1 MSLPDATI
9 ELRLPEG
16 HSDNLTEGESVML
29 NVNAFRA
36 LEDIH
41 IRMGTAKVDTLP
53 PVRSNTTHSMQFVV
67 PDYIGTNTISL
78 HNKSG
83 SPISNKLEVVIAPSM
98 MDYDNFK
105 QLRDDHIPD
114 LVKNSG
120 ADEPPE
126 GMYPGGT
133 SSIEEEKILLNIE
146 KLLEF
151 SSKLLKVTND
161 IKKGAYT
168 YKVEVQRKTM
178 KSQIRGAVRW
188 QKTALA
194 RAQKGTEYATA
205 HVTDIRKRKW
215 STPTNIL
222 LVKFHM
228 EVFIEA
234 IFFRDEMDRR
244 EREKKAWATIYGK
257 EYQPLD
263 DSTKEQLDKLD
274 LACKFHKGVLGD
286 GKLAELIPKAKDTR
300 KEERLINREAIIEA
314 KTWSR
319 NRAYRELPELWREF
333 LDEYQSYYE
342 ETVLVETQKMTDIY
356 ALWILCEMASGLK
369 LSAHAKSL
377 REFRS
382 KNKDIVIK
390 YDAPEQVRQ
399 GWSNSIMGS
408 LFGDS
413 DTKSNPIQGSGQPE
427 IFMNYRGVN
436 FYFEAKYNLRET
448 PREEDVYKVLAYMNN
463 YDVSCGGIIYPGP
476 QLKITVDKKN
486 KQVMAWIPFTWTE
499 KAFEVA
505 PNYFA
510 FVSDRMATIHSK
522 IDEDEEELSNFV
534 SEVERTAFDFYEAIA
549 TPGAVAPEMPEFL
562 YNEEVELDLDEL
574 IETEEDTVEEETE
587 LTTEEVLEALG
598 EEGSSEKREKLI
610 SEIEDGEVPAG
621 QGGEGDYAISKPVSS
636 DEDSPVDSS
645 PVDVVED
652 VSSAGDV
659 DEFTPVV
666 EDVEEFSSDV
676 EKVEEF
682 SQPTDSIPDKKISV
696 SIEQLRKKMS
706 DDKDS

>member
-9 ELRLPEG
+9 DLRLPEG
-16 HSDNLTEGESVML
+16 HSENLTEGESVML
-29 NVNAFRA
+29 NVNAFKA
-36 LEDIH
+36 LEDVH
-41 IRMGTAKVDTLP
+41 IRVGSAKVDSLP
-53 PVRSNTTHSMQFVV
+53 PIRSNTTHSLQFVV

-78 HNKSG
+78 HSKDG
-83 SPISNKLEVVIAPSM
+83 SSISNKLEVVIAPKM
-98 MDYDNFK
+98 LDYESFK
-105 QLRDDHIPD
+105 ELRDVHIPD

-120 ADEPPE
+120 ADDPPE
-126 GMYPGGT
+126 DMYPGGT

-146 KLLEF
+146 QLLEF
-151 SSKLLKVTND
+151 SGKLLKVTND
-161 IKKGAYT
+161 IRKGAYT
-168 YKVEVQRKTM
+168 YKVEVERKTM

-244 EREKKAWATIYGK
+244 EREKKAWSAIYGK
-257 EYQPLD
+257 EYKPPD
-263 DSTKEQLDKLD
+263 DSVKEQLDKLD
-274 LACKFHKGVLGD
+274 MACKFHKQVLGD
-286 GKLAELIPKAKDTR
+286 GKLAELIPTAKATR
-300 KEERLINREAIIEA
+300 KEQRLINREALIEA

-319 NRAYRELPELWREF
+319 NRSYRDLPPLWREF

-342 ETVLVETQKMTDIY
+342 ETVLVQTQKMTDIY

-382 KNKDIVIK
+382 KNKDVVLK
-390 YDAPEQVRQ
+390 YDAPEQVRH
-399 GWSNSIMGS
+399 GWSDSIMGS
-408 LFGDS
+408 LFGES
-413 DTKSNPIQGSGQPE
+413 DTKTNPVQGSGRPE
-427 IFMNYRGVN
+427 IFMNYKKIN
-436 FYFEAKYNLRET
+436 FYFEAKYNLTET
-448 PREEDVYKVLAYMNN
+448 PKQEDVYKVLAYMNN

-476 QLKITVDKKN
+476 QLKITVDPKN

-510 FVSDRMATIHSK
+510 FIADRMATIYSR
-522 IDEDEEELSNFV
+522 IGDEELEDFV
-534 SEVERTAFDFYEAIA
+534 SEVERTAFEFYEAIA

-574 IETEEDTVEEETE
+574 IETEDEEFSESEEE
-587 LTTEEVLEALG
+587 LSPEEVLEELA
-598 EEGSSEKREKLI
+598 EDASSEKRSKLA
-610 SEIEDGEVPAG
+610 EDIESGNVPVG
-621 QGGEGDYAISKPVSS
+621 QGGDGDYAISKNVAE
-636 DEDSPVDSS
+636 EDI
-645 PVDVVED
+645 ED
-652 VSSAGDV
+652 VSS
-659 DEFTPVV
+659 
-666 EDVEEFSSDV
+666 DVEELEDFSSEV
-676 EKVEEF
+676 EVVDEISSEVEEVEEF
-682 SQPTDSIPDKKISV
+682 TQATDSIPEKKVSV

-706 DDKDS
+706 DEKDN

>member
-9 ELRLPEG
+9 ELKLPEG
-16 HSDNLTEGESVML
+16 HSENLTEGETVML
-29 NVNAFRA
+29 NVNAFKA
-36 LEDIH
+36 LDGVH
-41 IRMGTAKVDTLP
+41 IRMGTAKVDSLP
-53 PVRSNTTHSMQFVV
+53 SVRSNTTHSMQFVV

-78 HNKSG
+78 HGKDGNS
-83 SPISNKLEVVIAPSM
+83 ISNKLEVVIAPKM
-98 MDYDNFK
+98 LDYESFK
-105 QLRDDHIPD
+105 ELRDEHIPD

-120 ADEPPE
+120 ADDPPE
-126 GMYPGGT
+126 GMYPGAT

-146 KLLEF
+146 QLLEF
-151 SSKLLKVTND
+151 SEKLLKVTND
-161 IKKGAYT
+161 IRKGAYT

-215 STPTNIL
+215 STPTNVL

-244 EREKKAWATIYGK
+244 EREKKAWSAIYGK
-257 EYQPLD
+257 EYKALD
-263 DSTKEQLDKLD
+263 ESAKKQLDKLD
-274 LACKFHKGVLGD
+274 LACRFHKQILGD
-286 GKLAELIPKAKDTR
+286 GKLAELIPTAKNTR
-300 KEERLINREAIIEA
+300 KEERFINREAIIEA
-314 KTWSR
+314 KTWNR
-319 NRAYRELPELWREF
+319 NRAYRELPPLWKAF
-333 LDEYQSYYE
+333 LDDYQSYYE
-342 ETVLVETQKMTDIY
+342 ETVLVQTQKMTDIY
-356 ALWILCEMASGLK
+356 ALWILCEMASGLN

-382 KNKDIVIK
+382 KNKDIVLR

-399 GWSNSIMGS
+399 GWSDSIMGS

-413 DTKSNPIQGSGQPE
+413 EASTNPVQGSGKPE

-436 FYFEAKYNLRET
+436 FYFEAKYNLT
-448 PREEDVYKVLAYMNN
+448 KPPRQEDVYKVLAYMNN

-476 QLKITVDKKN
+476 QLKITVDPRN

-510 FVSDRMATIHSK
+510 FIADRMASTFSRIG
-522 IDEDEEELSNFV
+522 EENLEEFV
-534 SEVERTAFDFYEAIA
+534 SEVERTAFEFYEAIA

-562 YNEEVELDLDEL
+562 YNEEIELDLDEL
-574 IETEEDTVEEETE
+574 IDTEEDEFPESDEDVSPEEILEDIA
-587 LTTEEVLEALG
+587 EEA
-598 EEGSSEKREKLI
+598 SSEKRAQLAAD
-610 SEIEDGEVPAG
+610 IEGGGVPEG
-621 QGGEGDYAISKPVSS
+621 QGGEGDYAISKNISEEGEESDMSEVEVSDLPS
-636 DEDSPVDSS
+636 DIEVVDDFSS
-645 PVDVVED
+645 EI
-652 VSSAGDV
+652 
-659 DEFTPVV
+659 E
-666 EDVEEFSSDV
+666 EVEEFG
-676 EKVEEF
+676 K
-682 SQPTDSIPDKKISV
+682 PTDSIPEKKISV

-706 DDKDS
+706 DESEN

>member
-510 FVSDRMATIHSK
+510 FVSDRMAAIHSK

-574 IETEEDTVEEETE
+574 IETEEDIVDEETE
-587 LTTEEVLEALG
+587 LSTEEVLDALG
-598 EEGSSEKREKLI
+598 EEGSSEKREQLI

-636 DEDSPVDSS
+636 DEDSTVDSDL
-645 PVDVVED
+645 VDVVED
-652 VSSAGDV
+652 VSSTRDV
-659 DEFTPVV
+659 EELSPVV

-676 EKVEEF
+676 EEVEEF

-696 SIEQLRKKMS
+696 SIEKLRKKMS

>member
-9 ELRLPEG
+9 ELKLPEG
-16 HSDNLTEGESVML
+16 HSVNLTEGESVML
-29 NVNAFRA
+29 NINAFRA

-41 IRMGTAKVDTLP
+41 IRMGTAKVDSLP

-83 SPISNKLEVVIAPSM
+83 SSISNKLEVVIAPRM
-98 MDYDNFK
+98 LDYEKFK
-105 QLRDDHIPD
+105 QLRDEHIPD

-120 ADEPPE
+120 ADDPPE

-151 SSKLLKVTND
+151 SSNLLKVTND

-178 KSQIRGAVRW
+178 KAQIRGAVRW

-263 DSTKEQLDKLD
+263 DSTKEQLDRLD

-319 NRAYRELPELWREF
+319 NRAYRELPILWKEF

-342 ETVLVETQKMTDIY
+342 ETVLVQTQKMTDIY

-382 KNKDIVIK
+382 KNKDIVLK

-399 GWSNSIMGS
+399 GWSDSIMGS

-413 DTKSNPIQGSGQPE
+413 EVKSNPIQGSGQPE

-436 FYFEAKYNLRET
+436 FYFEAKYNLREV
-448 PREEDVYKVLAYMNN
+448 PRQEDVYKVLAYMNN
-463 YDVSCGGIIYPGP
+463 YDVSCGGIVYPGP
-476 QLKITVDKKN
+476 QLKITVDRKN

-510 FVSDRMATIHSK
+510 FVSDRMAAIYSK
-522 IDEDEEELSNFV
+522 IDGDEEELSNFV
-534 SEVERTAFDFYEAIA
+534 GEVERTAFDFYEAIA

-562 YNEEVELDLDEL
+562 YNEEIELDLDEL
-574 IETEEDTVEEETE
+574 IETEEDIVEDDSEMS
-587 LTTEEVLEALG
+587 TEEVLEAIG
-598 EEGSSEKREKLI
+598 EEGSSDKREQLI
-610 SEIEDGEVPAG
+610 SDIEEGGVPSG
-621 QGGEGDYAISKPVSS
+621 QGGDGDFTISKPVS
-636 DEDSPVDSS
+636 ENEEPSS
-645 PVDVVED
+645 ITDVED
-652 VSSAGDV
+652 
-659 DEFTPVV
+659 FTPAV
-666 EDVEEFSSDV
+666 EDIEDISSDV
-676 EKVEEF
+676 DKVEEF
-682 SQPTDSIPDKKISV
+682 SQPTDSIPDKKVSV
-696 SIEQLRKKMS
+696 SIEQLRKKMN
-706 DDKDS
+706 DDKDN

>member
-9 ELRLPEG
+9 ELKLPEG
-16 HSDNLTEGESVML
+16 HSENLTEGESVML
-29 NVNAFRA
+29 NVNAFKA
-36 LEDIH
+36 LDGVH
-41 IRMGTAKVDTLP
+41 IRMGTAKVDSLP
-53 PVRSNTTHSMQFVV
+53 SVRSNTTHSMQFEV

-78 HNKSG
+78 HSKDGNS
-83 SPISNKLEVVIAPSM
+83 ISNKLEVVIAPKM
-98 MDYDNFK
+98 LDYESFK
-105 QLRDDHIPD
+105 ELRDEHIPD

-120 ADEPPE
+120 ADDPPE
-126 GMYPGGT
+126 DMYPGAT

-146 KLLEF
+146 QLLEF
-151 SSKLLKVTND
+151 SGKLLKVTND
-161 IKKGAYT
+161 IRKGAYT

-215 STPTNIL
+215 STPTNVL

-244 EREKKAWATIYGK
+244 EREKKAWSAIYGK
-257 EYQPLD
+257 EYKALD
-263 DSTKEQLDKLD
+263 ESAKEQLDKLD
-274 LACKFHKGVLGD
+274 LACRFHKQVLGD
-286 GKLAELIPKAKDTR
+286 GKLAELIPTAKNTR
-300 KEERLINREAIIEA
+300 KEERFINREAIIEA
-314 KTWSR
+314 KTWNR
-319 NRAYRELPELWREF
+319 NRAYRELPPLWKAF
-333 LDEYQSYYE
+333 LDDYQSYYE
-342 ETVLVETQKMTDIY
+342 ETVLVQTQKMTDIY
-356 ALWILCEMASGLK
+356 ALWILCEMASGLN

-382 KNKDIVIK
+382 KNKDIVLR
-390 YDAPEQVRQ
+390 YDSPEQVRQ
-399 GWSNSIMGS
+399 GWSDSIMGS

-413 DTKSNPIQGSGQPE
+413 EASTNPVQGSGKPE

-436 FYFEAKYNLRET
+436 FYFEAKYNLT
-448 PREEDVYKVLAYMNN
+448 KPPRQEDVYKVLAYMNN

-476 QLKITVDKKN
+476 QLKITVDPRN

-510 FVSDRMATIHSK
+510 FIADRMASTFSRIG
-522 IDEDEEELSNFV
+522 EENLEEFV
-534 SEVERTAFDFYEAIA
+534 SEVERTAFEFYEAIA

-562 YNEEVELDLDEL
+562 YNEEIELDLDEL
-574 IETEEDTVEEETE
+574 IDTEEDEFPESDEDVSPEEILEDIA
-587 LTTEEVLEALG
+587 EEA
-598 EEGSSEKREKLI
+598 SSEKRAQLAAD
-610 SEIEDGEVPAG
+610 IEGGGVPEG
-621 QGGEGDYAISKPVSS
+621 QGGEGDYAISKNISEEGEESDMSEVEVSDLPS
-636 DEDSPVDSS
+636 DIEVIDDFSS
-645 PVDVVED
+645 EIEE
-652 VSSAGDV
+652 V
-659 DEFTPVV
+659 DEFG
-666 EDVEEFSSDV
+666 
-676 EKVEEF
+676 K
-682 SQPTDSIPDKKISV
+682 PTDSIPEKKISV

-706 DDKDS
+706 DESEN

>member
-9 ELRLPEG
+9 ELKLPEG
-16 HSDNLTEGESVML
+16 HSENLTEGESVML
-29 NVNAFRA
+29 NVNAFKA
-36 LEDIH
+36 LDGVH
-41 IRMGTAKVDTLP
+41 IRMGTAKVDSLP
-53 PVRSNTTHSMQFVV
+53 SVRSNTTHSMQFVV

-78 HNKSG
+78 HGKDGNS
-83 SPISNKLEVVIAPSM
+83 ISNKLEVVIAPKM
-98 MDYDNFK
+98 LDYESFK
-105 QLRDDHIPD
+105 ELRDEHIPD

-120 ADEPPE
+120 ADDPPE
-126 GMYPGGT
+126 GMYPGAT

-146 KLLEF
+146 QLLEF
-151 SSKLLKVTND
+151 SGKLLKVTND
-161 IKKGAYT
+161 IRKGAYT

-215 STPTNIL
+215 STPTNVL

-244 EREKKAWATIYGK
+244 EREKKAWSAIYGK
-257 EYQPLD
+257 EYKALD
-263 DSTKEQLDKLD
+263 ESAKEQLDKLD
-274 LACKFHKGVLGD
+274 LACRFHKQVLGD
-286 GKLAELIPKAKDTR
+286 GKLAELIPTAKNTR
-300 KEERLINREAIIEA
+300 KEERFINREAIIEA
-314 KTWSR
+314 KTWNR
-319 NRAYRELPELWREF
+319 NRAYRELPPLWKSF
-333 LDEYQSYYE
+333 LEDYQSYYE
-342 ETVLVETQKMTDIY
+342 ETVLVQTQKMTDIY
-356 ALWILCEMASGLK
+356 ALWILCEMASGLN

-382 KNKDIVIK
+382 KNKDIVLR
-390 YDAPEQVRQ
+390 YDSPEQVRQ
-399 GWSNSIMGS
+399 GWSDSIMGS

-413 DTKSNPIQGSGQPE
+413 EASTNPVQGSGKPE

-436 FYFEAKYNLRET
+436 FYFEAKYNLT
-448 PREEDVYKVLAYMNN
+448 KPPRQEDVYKVLAYMNN

-476 QLKITVDKKN
+476 QLKITVDPRN

-510 FVSDRMATIHSK
+510 FIADRMASTFSRIG
-522 IDEDEEELSNFV
+522 EENLEEFV
-534 SEVERTAFDFYEAIA
+534 SEVERTAFEFYEAIA

-562 YNEEVELDLDEL
+562 YNEEIELDLDEL
-574 IETEEDTVEEETE
+574 IDTEEEEFPESDE
-587 LTTEEVLEALG
+587 VVSPEEILEDIA
-598 EEGSSEKREKLI
+598 EEASSEKRAQLAAD
-610 SEIEDGEVPAG
+610 IEGGGVPEG
-621 QGGEGDYAISKPVSS
+621 QGGEGNYAISKNISEEGEESDMSEVEVSDLPS
-636 DEDSPVDSS
+636 DIEVVDDFSS
-645 PVDVVED
+645 EI
-652 VSSAGDV
+652 
-659 DEFTPVV
+659 E
-666 EDVEEFSSDV
+666 EVEEFG
-676 EKVEEF
+676 K
-682 SQPTDSIPDKKISV
+682 PTDSIPEKKISV

-706 DDKDS
+706 DESEN

>member
-1 MSLPDATI
+1 MIAPKMLDYENFK
-9 ELRLPEG
+9 ELR
-16 HSDNLTEGESVML
+16 DV
-29 NVNAFRA
+29 
-36 LEDIH
+36 
-41 IRMGTAKVDTLP
+41 
-53 PVRSNTTHSMQFVV
+53 
-67 PDYIGTNTISL
+67 
-78 HNKSG
+78 
-83 SPISNKLEVVIAPSM
+83 
-98 MDYDNFK
+98 
-105 QLRDDHIPD
+105 HIPD

-120 ADEPPE
+120 ADDPPE
-126 GMYPGGT
+126 DMYPGGT

-146 KLLEF
+146 QLLEF
-151 SSKLLKVTND
+151 SGKLLKVTND
-161 IKKGAYT
+161 IRKGAYT
-168 YKVEVQRKTM
+168 YKVEVERKTM

-244 EREKKAWATIYGK
+244 EREKKAWSAIYGR
-257 EYQPLD
+257 EYKPPD
-263 DSTKEQLDKLD
+263 ESVKEQLDKLD
-274 LACKFHKGVLGD
+274 MACKFHKQVLGD
-286 GKLAELIPKAKDTR
+286 GKLAELIPIAKSTR
-300 KEERLINREAIIEA
+300 KEERLINREALVEA

-319 NRAYRELPELWREF
+319 NRSYRELPPLWREF

-342 ETVLVETQKMTDIY
+342 ETILVQTQKMTDIY

-382 KNKDIVIK
+382 KNKDVVLK

-399 GWSNSIMGS
+399 GWSDSIMGS
-408 LFGDS
+408 LFGES
-413 DTKSNPIQGSGQPE
+413 DAKTNPVQGSGRPE
-427 IFMNYRGVN
+427 IFMNFKKVN
-436 FYFEAKYNLRET
+436 FYFEAKYNLTET
-448 PREEDVYKVLAYMNN
+448 PKQEDVYKVLAYMNN

-476 QLKITVDKKN
+476 QLKITVDPKN

-510 FVSDRMATIHSK
+510 FIADRMATIYSR
-522 IDEDEEELSNFV
+522 IGEEELEDFV
-534 SEVERTAFDFYEAIA
+534 AEVERTAFEFYDAIA

-574 IETEEDTVEEETE
+574 IETEDEEFAESEEDLSSEE
-587 LTTEEVLEALG
+587 LLEEIADDA
-598 EEGSSEKREKLI
+598 SSEKRMQLAED
-610 SEIEDGEVPAG
+610 IESGNVAVG
-621 QGGEGDYAISKPVSS
+621 QGGDGDYAISKNIAEEEVGDDDSEVEVFEDNSS
-636 DEDSPVDSS
+636 DIEVVD
-645 PVDVVED
+645 DFEEEVE
-652 VSSAGDV
+652 
-659 DEFTPVV
+659 E
-666 EDVEEFSSDV
+666 VEEFT
-676 EKVEEF
+676 
-682 SQPTDSIPDKKISV
+682 QATDSIPEKKVSV

-706 DDKDS
+706 DDKEN

>member
-9 ELRLPEG
+9 ELKLPEG
-16 HSDNLTEGESVML
+16 HSENLTEGETVML
-29 NVNAFRA
+29 NVNAFKA
-36 LEDIH
+36 LDGVH
-41 IRMGTAKVDTLP
+41 IRMGTAKVDSLP
-53 PVRSNTTHSMQFVV
+53 SVRSNTTHSMQFVV

-78 HNKSG
+78 HGKDGNS
-83 SPISNKLEVVIAPSM
+83 ISNKLEVVIAPKM
-98 MDYDNFK
+98 LDYESFK
-105 QLRDDHIPD
+105 ELRDEHIPD

-120 ADEPPE
+120 ADDPPE
-126 GMYPGGT
+126 GMYPGAT

-146 KLLEF
+146 QLLEF
-151 SSKLLKVTND
+151 SEKLLKVTND
-161 IKKGAYT
+161 IRKGAYT

-215 STPTNIL
+215 STPTNVL

-244 EREKKAWATIYGK
+244 EREKKAWSAIYGK
-257 EYQPLD
+257 EYKALD
-263 DSTKEQLDKLD
+263 ESAKKQLDKLD
-274 LACKFHKGVLGD
+274 LACRFHKQILGD
-286 GKLAELIPKAKDTR
+286 GKLAELIPTAKNTR
-300 KEERLINREAIIEA
+300 KEERFINREAIIEA
-314 KTWSR
+314 KTWNR
-319 NRAYRELPELWREF
+319 NRAYRELPPLWKAF
-333 LDEYQSYYE
+333 LDDYQSYYE
-342 ETVLVETQKMTDIY
+342 ETVLVQTQKMTDIY
-356 ALWILCEMASGLK
+356 ALWILCEMASGLN

-382 KNKDIVIK
+382 KNKDIVLR
-390 YDAPEQVRQ
+390 YDSPEQVRQ
-399 GWSNSIMGS
+399 GWSDSIMGS

-413 DTKSNPIQGSGQPE
+413 EASTNPVQGSGKPE

-436 FYFEAKYNLRET
+436 FYFEAKYNLT
-448 PREEDVYKVLAYMNN
+448 KPPRQEDVYKVLAYMNN

-476 QLKITVDKKN
+476 QLKITVDPRN

-510 FVSDRMATIHSK
+510 FIADRMASTFSRIG
-522 IDEDEEELSNFV
+522 EENLEEFV
-534 SEVERTAFDFYEAIA
+534 SEVERTAFEFYEAIA

-562 YNEEVELDLDEL
+562 YNEEIELDLDEL
-574 IETEEDTVEEETE
+574 IDTEEDEFPESDEDVSPEEILEDIA
-587 LTTEEVLEALG
+587 EEA
-598 EEGSSEKREKLI
+598 SSEKRAQLAAD
-610 SEIEDGEVPAG
+610 IEGGGVPEG
-621 QGGEGDYAISKPVSS
+621 QGGEGDYAISKNISEEGEESDMSEVEVSDLPS
-636 DEDSPVDSS
+636 DIEVVDDFSS
-645 PVDVVED
+645 EI
-652 VSSAGDV
+652 
-659 DEFTPVV
+659 E
-666 EDVEEFSSDV
+666 EVEEFG
-676 EKVEEF
+676 K
-682 SQPTDSIPDKKISV
+682 PTDSIPEKKISV

-706 DDKDS
+706 DESEN

>member
-1 MSLPDATI
+1 
-9 ELRLPEG
+9 
-16 HSDNLTEGESVML
+16 
-29 NVNAFRA
+29 
-36 LEDIH
+36 
-41 IRMGTAKVDTLP
+41 
-53 PVRSNTTHSMQFVV
+53 
-67 PDYIGTNTISL
+67 
-78 HNKSG
+78 
-83 SPISNKLEVVIAPSM
+83 
-98 MDYDNFK
+98 
-105 QLRDDHIPD
+105 
-114 LVKNSG
+114 
-120 ADEPPE
+120 
-126 GMYPGGT
+126 
-133 SSIEEEKILLNIE
+133 
-146 KLLEF
+146 
-151 SSKLLKVTND
+151 
-161 IKKGAYT
+161 
-168 YKVEVQRKTM
+168 
-178 KSQIRGAVRW
+178 
-188 QKTALA
+188 
-194 RAQKGTEYATA
+194 
-205 HVTDIRKRKW
+205 
-215 STPTNIL
+215 
-222 LVKFHM
+222 
-228 EVFIEA
+228 
-234 IFFRDEMDRR
+234 
-244 EREKKAWATIYGK
+244 
-257 EYQPLD
+257 
-263 DSTKEQLDKLD
+263 
-274 LACKFHKGVLGD
+274 
-286 GKLAELIPKAKDTR
+286 
-300 KEERLINREAIIEA
+300 
-314 KTWSR
+314 
-319 NRAYRELPELWREF
+319 
-333 LDEYQSYYE
+333 
-342 ETVLVETQKMTDIY
+342 
-356 ALWILCEMASGLK
+356 
-369 LSAHAKSL
+369 
-377 REFRS
+377 
-382 KNKDIVIK
+382 
-390 YDAPEQVRQ
+390 
-399 GWSNSIMGS
+399 
-408 LFGDS
+408 
-413 DTKSNPIQGSGQPE
+413 
-427 IFMNYRGVN
+427 MNYRGVN

-510 FVSDRMATIHSK
+510 FVSDRMAAIHSK

>member
-9 ELRLPEG
+9 DLRLPEG
-16 HSDNLTEGESVML
+16 HSENLTEGESVML
-29 NVNAFRA
+29 NVNAFKA
-36 LEDIH
+36 LDEVH
-41 IRMGTAKVDTLP
+41 IRVGSAKVDSLP
-53 PVRSNTTHSMQFVV
+53 PVRSNTTHSLQFVV

-78 HNKSG
+78 HSKDG
-83 SPISNKLEVVIAPSM
+83 SSISNKLEVVIAPKM
-98 MDYDNFK
+98 LDYESFK
-105 QLRDDHIPD
+105 ELRDVHIPD

-120 ADEPPE
+120 ADDPPE
-126 GMYPGGT
+126 DMYPGGT

-146 KLLEF
+146 QLLEF
-151 SSKLLKVTND
+151 SGKLLNVTND
-161 IKKGAYT
+161 IRKGAYT

-244 EREKKAWATIYGK
+244 EREKKAWSAIYGK
-257 EYQPLD
+257 EYKPPN
-263 DSTKEQLDKLD
+263 DSVKEQLDKLD
-274 LACKFHKGVLGD
+274 MACKFHKQVLGD
-286 GKLAELIPKAKDTR
+286 GKLAELIPTAKATR
-300 KEERLINREAIIEA
+300 KEQRLINREALIEA

-319 NRAYRELPELWREF
+319 NRSYRELPPLWKEF

-342 ETVLVETQKMTDIY
+342 ETILVQTQKMTDIY

-382 KNKDIVIK
+382 KNKDVVLK

-399 GWSNSIMGS
+399 GWSDSIMGS
-408 LFGDS
+408 LFGES
-413 DTKSNPIQGSGQPE
+413 DAKTNPVQGSGRPE
-427 IFMNYRGVN
+427 IFMNYKKIN
-436 FYFEAKYNLRET
+436 FYFEAKYNLTQT
-448 PREEDVYKVLAYMNN
+448 PRQEDVYKVLAYMNN

-476 QLKITVDKKN
+476 QLKITVDPKN

-510 FVSDRMATIHSK
+510 FIADRMATIYSR
-522 IDEDEEELSNFV
+522 IGDEDLEDFV
-534 SEVERTAFDFYEAIA
+534 SEVERTAFEFYEAIA

-574 IETEEDTVEEETE
+574 IETEDEEFSESDEE
-587 LTTEEVLEALG
+587 LSPEEVLEELA
-598 EEGSSEKREKLI
+598 EDASSEKRSKLA
-610 SEIEDGEVPAG
+610 EDIESGNVPVG
-621 QGGEGDYAISKPVSS
+621 QGGDGDYAISKNVAE
-636 DEDSPVDSS
+636 EDI
-645 PVDVVED
+645 ED
-652 VSSAGDV
+652 VSPNVEELEDFSSEVEVV
-659 DEFTPVV
+659 DEISSEV
-666 EDVEEFSSDV
+666 EEVEEFT
-676 EKVEEF
+676 
-682 SQPTDSIPDKKISV
+682 QATDSIPEKKVSV

-706 DDKDS
+706 DDKEN

>member
-9 ELRLPEG
+9 DLRLPEG
-16 HSDNLTEGESVML
+16 HSENLTEGESVML
-29 NVNAFRA
+29 NVNAFKA
-36 LEDIH
+36 LEDVH
-41 IRMGTAKVDTLP
+41 IRVGSAKVDSLP
-53 PVRSNTTHSMQFVV
+53 PVRSNTTHSLQFVV

-78 HNKSG
+78 HSKDG
-83 SPISNKLEVVIAPSM
+83 SSISNKLEVVIAPKM
-98 MDYDNFK
+98 LDYESFK
-105 QLRDDHIPD
+105 ELRDVHIPD

-120 ADEPPE
+120 ADDPPE
-126 GMYPGGT
+126 DMYPGGT

-146 KLLEF
+146 QLLEF
-151 SSKLLKVTND
+151 SGKLLKVTND
-161 IKKGAYT
+161 IRKGAYT
-168 YKVEVQRKTM
+168 YKVEVERKTM

-244 EREKKAWATIYGK
+244 EREKKAWSAIYGR
-257 EYQPLD
+257 EYKPPD
-263 DSTKEQLDKLD
+263 ESVKEQLDKLD
-274 LACKFHKGVLGD
+274 MACKFHKQVLGD
-286 GKLAELIPKAKDTR
+286 GKLAELIPIAKSTR
-300 KEERLINREAIIEA
+300 KEERLINREALVEA

-319 NRAYRELPELWREF
+319 NRSYRELPPLWREF

-342 ETVLVETQKMTDIY
+342 ETVLVQTQKMTDIY

-382 KNKDIVIK
+382 KNKDVVLK

-399 GWSNSIMGS
+399 GWSDSIMGS
-408 LFGDS
+408 LFGES
-413 DTKSNPIQGSGQPE
+413 DTKTNPVQGSGRPE
-427 IFMNYRGVN
+427 IFMNYKKVN
-436 FYFEAKYNLRET
+436 FYFEAKYNLTET
-448 PREEDVYKVLAYMNN
+448 PKQEDVYKVLAYMNN

-476 QLKITVDKKN
+476 QLKITVDPKN

-510 FVSDRMATIHSK
+510 FIADRMATIYSR
-522 IDEDEEELSNFV
+522 IGEEELEDFV
-534 SEVERTAFDFYEAIA
+534 AEVERTAFEFYDAIA

-574 IETEEDTVEEETE
+574 IETEEEEFAEADEEPSPEE
-587 LTTEEVLEALG
+587 LLEEIADDA
-598 EEGSSEKREKLI
+598 SSEKRAQLAED
-610 SEIEDGEVPAG
+610 IESGNVAVG
-621 QGGEGDYAISKPVSS
+621 QGGEGDYAISKNLGE
-636 DEDSPVDSS
+636 DETDEIEQDSEVIES
-645 PVDVVED
+645 D
-652 VSSAGDV
+652 VSEVEVV
-659 DEFTPVV
+659 DDFS
-666 EDVEEFSSDV
+666 EDVEEI
-676 EKVEEF
+676 EEF
-682 SQPTDSIPDKKISV
+682 KQATDSIPEKKISV
-696 SIEQLRKKMS
+696 SIEQLRKKMG
-706 DDKDS
+706 DDKEN

>member
-9 ELRLPEG
+9 DLRLPEG
-16 HSDNLTEGESVML
+16 HPENLTEGESVML
-29 NVNAFRA
+29 NVNAFKA
-36 LEDIH
+36 LEDVH
-41 IRMGTAKVDTLP
+41 IRVGSAKVDSLP
-53 PVRSNTTHSMQFVV
+53 PVRSNTTHSLQFVV

-78 HNKSG
+78 HSKDG
-83 SPISNKLEVVIAPSM
+83 SSISNKLEVVIAPKM
-98 MDYDNFK
+98 LDYESFK
-105 QLRDDHIPD
+105 DLRDVHIPD

-120 ADEPPE
+120 ADDPPE
-126 GMYPGGT
+126 DMYPGGT

-146 KLLEF
+146 QLLEF
-151 SSKLLKVTND
+151 SGKLLTVTND
-161 IKKGAYT
+161 IRKGAYT
-168 YKVEVQRKTM
+168 YKVEVERKTM

-244 EREKKAWATIYGK
+244 EREKKAWSAIYGK
-257 EYQPLD
+257 EYKPPN
-263 DSTKEQLDKLD
+263 DSVKEQLDKLD
-274 LACKFHKGVLGD
+274 MACKFHKQVLGD
-286 GKLAELIPKAKDTR
+286 GKLAELIPTAKATR
-300 KEERLINREAIIEA
+300 KEQRLINREALIEA

-319 NRAYRELPELWREF
+319 NRAYRELPPLWREF
-333 LDEYQSYYE
+333 LDDYQSYYE
-342 ETVLVETQKMTDIY
+342 ETVLVQTQKMTDIY
-356 ALWILCEMASGLK
+356 ALWILCEMAAGLK

-382 KNKDIVIK
+382 KNKDVVLK

-399 GWSNSIMGS
+399 GWSDSIMGS

-413 DTKSNPIQGSGQPE
+413 DTKANPVQGSGRPE
-427 IFMNYRGVN
+427 IFMNYKKIN
-436 FYFEAKYNLRET
+436 FYFEAKYNLTQT
-448 PREEDVYKVLAYMNN
+448 PKHDDVYKVLAYMNN
-463 YDVSCGGIIYPGP
+463 YDVSCGGIVYPGP
-476 QLKITVDKKN
+476 QLKITVDPKN

-510 FVSDRMATIHSK
+510 FIADRMATIYSR
-522 IDEDEEELSNFV
+522 IGDEDLEDFV
-534 SEVERTAFDFYEAIA
+534 SEVERTAFEFYEAIA

-574 IETEEDTVEEETE
+574 IETEDEEFIESDDE
-587 LTTEEVLEALG
+587 LSPEEVLDELADEA
-598 EEGSSEKREKLI
+598 SSEKRLKLA
-610 SEIEDGEVPAG
+610 EDIDSGNVPVG
-621 QGGEGDYAISKPVSS
+621 QGGDGDYAISKNIGEENIEEVSS
-636 DEDSPVDSS
+636 N
-645 PVDVVED
+645 
-652 VSSAGDV
+652 
-659 DEFTPVV
+659 
-666 EDVEEFSSDV
+666 VEELDDFSSDV
-676 EKVEEF
+676 EVVDEISSEVEEVEEF
-682 SQPTDSIPDKKISV
+682 TQATDSIPEKKVSV
-696 SIEQLRKKMS
+696 SIEQLRKKIS
-706 DDKDS
+706 DDNEN

>member
-9 ELRLPEG
+9 DLRLPEG
-16 HSDNLTEGESVML
+16 HSENLTEGESVML
-29 NVNAFRA
+29 NVNAFKA
-36 LEDIH
+36 LEDVH
-41 IRMGTAKVDTLP
+41 IRVGSAKVDSLP
-53 PVRSNTTHSMQFVV
+53 PVRSNTTHSLQFVV

-78 HNKSG
+78 HSKDG
-83 SPISNKLEVVIAPSM
+83 SSISNKLEVVIAPKM
-98 MDYDNFK
+98 LDYESFK
-105 QLRDDHIPD
+105 ELRDVHIPD

-120 ADEPPE
+120 ADDPPE
-126 GMYPGGT
+126 DMYPGGT

-146 KLLEF
+146 QLLEF
-151 SSKLLKVTND
+151 SGKLLKVTND
-161 IKKGAYT
+161 IRKGAYT
-168 YKVEVQRKTM
+168 YKVEVERKTM

-244 EREKKAWATIYGK
+244 EREKKAWSAIYGK
-257 EYQPLD
+257 EYKPPD
-263 DSTKEQLDKLD
+263 DSVKEQLDKLD
-274 LACKFHKGVLGD
+274 MACKFHKQVLGD
-286 GKLAELIPKAKDTR
+286 GKLAELIPVAKSTR
-300 KEERLINREAIIEA
+300 KEERLINREALVEA

-319 NRAYRELPELWREF
+319 NRSYRDLPPLWREF

-342 ETVLVETQKMTDIY
+342 ETVLVQTQKMTDIY

-382 KNKDIVIK
+382 KNKDVVLK

-399 GWSNSIMGS
+399 GWSDSIMGS
-408 LFGDS
+408 LFGESDS
-413 DTKSNPIQGSGQPE
+413 KTNPVQGSGRPE
-427 IFMNYRGVN
+427 IFMNYKKVN
-436 FYFEAKYNLRET
+436 FYFEAKYNLTQT
-448 PREEDVYKVLAYMNN
+448 PKHDDVYKVLAYMNN
-463 YDVSCGGIIYPGP
+463 YDVSCGGIVYPGP
-476 QLKITVDKKN
+476 QLKITVDPKN

-510 FVSDRMATIHSK
+510 FIADRMATIYSK
-522 IDEDEEELSNFV
+522 IGDEDLEDFV
-534 SEVERTAFDFYEAIA
+534 SEVERTAFEFYEAIA

-574 IETEEDTVEEETE
+574 IETEDEEFSESDED
-587 LTTEEVLEALG
+587 LSPEEVLDELA
-598 EEGSSEKREKLI
+598 EDASSEKRSKLVF
-610 SEIEDGEVPAG
+610 ERFE
-621 QGGEGDYAISKPVSS
+621 YFCLH
-636 DEDSPVDSS
+636 VD
-645 PVDVVED
+645 
-652 VSSAGDV
+652 AC
-659 DEFTPVV
+659 T
-666 EDVEEFSSDV
+666 
-676 EKVEEF
+676 
-682 SQPTDSIPDKKISV
+682 
-696 SIEQLRKKMS
+696 
-706 DDKDS
+706 

>member
-16 HSDNLTEGESVML
+16 HSDNLTEGETVML

-41 IRMGTAKVDTLP
+41 IRMGTAKVDVLP

-67 PDYIGTNTISL
+67 PDYIGTNTVSL

-83 SPISNKLEVVIAPSM
+83 SPISNKLEVVIAPRM
-98 MDYDNFK
+98 LDYENFK
-105 QLRDDHIPD
+105 KLRDEHIPD

-120 ADEPPE
+120 ADDPPE

-151 SSKLLKVTND
+151 SSNLLRVTND

-263 DSTKEQLDKLD
+263 DKTKEQLDKLD

-382 KNKDIVIK
+382 KNKDIVLK

-413 DTKSNPIQGSGQPE
+413 EAKSNPIQGSGQPE

-448 PREEDVYKVLAYMNN
+448 PRQEDVYKVLAYMNN
-463 YDVSCGGIIYPGP
+463 YDVSCGGIVYPGP

-505 PNYFA
+505 PSNYA
-510 FVSDRMATIHSK
+510 IVSERMAAIHSR
-522 IDEDEEELSNFV
+522 IDDDEEELSNFV
-534 SEVERTAFDFYEAIA
+534 GEVERTAFDFYEAIA

-562 YNEEVELDLDEL
+562 YNEEDEL
-574 IETEEDTVEEETE
+574 ELEELIDTDEDTIVEDDEMSTEETLD
-587 LTTEEVLEALG
+587 ALC
-598 EEGSSEKREKLI
+598 EEGSSDKRKQLI
-610 SEIEDGEVPAG
+610 SAKE
-621 QGGEGDYAISKPVSS
+621 
-636 DEDSPVDSS
+636 
-645 PVDVVED
+645 
-652 VSSAGDV
+652 
-659 DEFTPVV
+659 
-666 EDVEEFSSDV
+666 
-676 EKVEEF
+676 
-682 SQPTDSIPDKKISV
+682 
-696 SIEQLRKKMS
+696 
-706 DDKDS
+706 

>member
-9 ELRLPEG
+9 ELKLPEG
-16 HSDNLTEGESVML
+16 HSENLTEGESVML
-29 NVNAFRA
+29 NVNAFKA
-36 LEDIH
+36 LDGVH
-41 IRMGTAKVDTLP
+41 IRMGTAKVDSLP
-53 PVRSNTTHSMQFVV
+53 SVRSNTTHSMQFVV

-78 HNKSG
+78 HGKDGNS
-83 SPISNKLEVVIAPSM
+83 ISNKLEVVIAPKM
-98 MDYDNFK
+98 LDYESFK
-105 QLRDDHIPD
+105 ELRDEHIPD

-120 ADEPPE
+120 ADDPPE
-126 GMYPGGT
+126 DMYPGAT

-146 KLLEF
+146 QLLEF
-151 SSKLLKVTND
+151 SGKLLKVTND
-161 IKKGAYT
+161 IRKGAYT

-215 STPTNIL
+215 STPTNVL

-244 EREKKAWATIYGK
+244 EREKKAWSAIYGK
-257 EYQPLD
+257 EYKALD
-263 DSTKEQLDKLD
+263 ESAKEQLDKLD
-274 LACKFHKGVLGD
+274 LACRFHKQVLGD
-286 GKLAELIPKAKDTR
+286 GKLAELIPTAKNTR
-300 KEERLINREAIIEA
+300 KEERFINREAIIEA
-314 KTWSR
+314 KTWNR
-319 NRAYRELPELWREF
+319 NRAYRELPPLWKAF
-333 LDEYQSYYE
+333 LDDYQSYYE
-342 ETVLVETQKMTDIY
+342 ETVLVQTQKMTDIY
-356 ALWILCEMASGLK
+356 ALWILCEMASGLN

-382 KNKDIVIK
+382 KNKDIVLR
-390 YDAPEQVRQ
+390 YDSPEQVRQ
-399 GWSNSIMGS
+399 GWSDSIMGS

-413 DTKSNPIQGSGQPE
+413 EASTNPVQGSGKPE

-436 FYFEAKYNLRET
+436 FYFEAKYNLT
-448 PREEDVYKVLAYMNN
+448 KPPRQEDVYKVLAYMNN

-476 QLKITVDKKN
+476 QLKITVDPRN

-510 FVSDRMATIHSK
+510 FIADRMASTFSRIG
-522 IDEDEEELSNFV
+522 EENLEEFV
-534 SEVERTAFDFYEAIA
+534 SEVERTAFEFYEAIA

-562 YNEEVELDLDEL
+562 YNEEIELDLDEL
-574 IETEEDTVEEETE
+574 IDTEEDEFPESDEDVSPEEILEDIA
-587 LTTEEVLEALG
+587 EEA
-598 EEGSSEKREKLI
+598 SSEKRAQLAAD
-610 SEIEDGEVPAG
+610 IEGGGVPEG
-621 QGGEGDYAISKPVSS
+621 QGGEGDYAISKNISEEGEESDMSEVEVSDLPS
-636 DEDSPVDSS
+636 DIEVVDDFSS
-645 PVDVVED
+645 EI
-652 VSSAGDV
+652 
-659 DEFTPVV
+659 E
-666 EDVEEFSSDV
+666 EVEEFG
-676 EKVEEF
+676 K
-682 SQPTDSIPDKKISV
+682 PTDSIPEKKISV

-706 DDKDS
+706 DESEN

>member
-16 HSDNLTEGESVML
+16 HSDNLTEGETVML

-41 IRMGTAKVDTLP
+41 IRMGTAKVDVLP

-67 PDYIGTNTISL
+67 PDYIGTNTVSL

-83 SPISNKLEVVIAPSM
+83 SPISNKLEVVIAPRM
-98 MDYDNFK
+98 LDYENFK
-105 QLRDDHIPD
+105 KLRDEHIPD

-120 ADEPPE
+120 ADDPPE

-151 SSKLLKVTND
+151 SSNLLRVTND

-263 DSTKEQLDKLD
+263 DKTKEQLDKLD

-382 KNKDIVIK
+382 KNKDIVLK

-413 DTKSNPIQGSGQPE
+413 EAKSNPIQGSGQPE

-448 PREEDVYKVLAYMNN
+448 PRQEDVYKVLAYMNN
-463 YDVSCGGIIYPGP
+463 YDVSCGGIVYPGP

-510 FVSDRMATIHSK
+510 FVSDRMAAIHSK
-522 IDEDEEELSNFV
+522 IDDDEEELSNFV
-534 SEVERTAFDFYEAIA
+534 GEVERTAFDFYEAIA

-574 IETEEDTVEEETE
+574 IDTEEDTIVEDEEMSTEET
-587 LTTEEVLEALG
+587 LDALG
-598 EEGSSEKREKLI
+598 EEGSSDKREQLI
-610 SEIEDGEVPAG
+610 SDIEEGEVPAG
-621 QGGEGDYAISKPVSS
+621 QGGDGDYAISKPVSES
-636 DEDSPVDSS
+636 EVSSNEDVEDLSPV
-645 PVDVVED
+645 VEEVED
-652 VSSAGDV
+652 
-659 DEFTPVV
+659 FTPVV
-666 EDVEEFSSDV
+666 EEVEDFSSSVEE
-676 EKVEEF
+676 VEEF
-682 SQPTDSIPDKKISV
+682 SQVTDSIPDRKVSV

-706 DDKDS
+706 EESDD

>member
-9 ELRLPEG
+9 ELKLPEG
-16 HSDNLTEGESVML
+16 HSENLTEGESIML
-29 NVNAFRA
+29 NVNAFKT
-36 LEDIH
+36 LDGVH
-41 IRMGTAKVDTLP
+41 LRMGTAKVDSLP
-53 PVRSNTTHSMQFVV
+53 SVRSNSTHSMQFEV

-78 HNKSG
+78 HDRDGKS
-83 SPISNKLEVVIAPSM
+83 ISNKLEVVIAPKM
-98 MDYDNFK
+98 LDYESFK
-105 QLRDDHIPD
+105 ELRDEHIPD

-126 GMYPGGT
+126 DMYPGAT

-146 KLLEF
+146 QLLEF
-151 SSKLLKVTND
+151 SGKLLKITND
-161 IKKGAYT
+161 IRKGAYT

-215 STPTNIL
+215 STPTNVL

-244 EREKKAWATIYGK
+244 EREKKAWSAIYGK
-257 EYQPLD
+257 EYKALD
-263 DSTKEQLDKLD
+263 DSAKEQLDKLD
-274 LACKFHKGVLGD
+274 LACRFHKQVLGD
-286 GKLAELIPKAKDTR
+286 GKLAELIPTAKNTR
-300 KEERLINREAIIEA
+300 KGERFINREAIIEA

-319 NRAYRELPELWREF
+319 NRAYRELPPLWKEF
-333 LDEYQSYYE
+333 LEDYQSYYE
-342 ETVLVETQKMTDIY
+342 ETVLVQTQKMTDIY
-356 ALWILCEMASGLK
+356 ALWILCEMASGLN

-382 KNKDIVIK
+382 KNKDIVLR

-399 GWSNSIMGS
+399 GWSDSIMGS

-413 DTKSNPIQGSGQPE
+413 EESANPVQGSGKPE

-436 FYFEAKYNLRET
+436 FYFEAKYNLTQT
-448 PREEDVYKVLAYMNN
+448 PRQEDVYKVLAYMNN

-476 QLKITVDKKN
+476 QLKITVDPRN

-510 FVSDRMATIHSK
+510 FIADRMAATYSRIG
-522 IDEDEEELSNFV
+522 EENLEEFV
-534 SEVERTAFDFYEAIA
+534 SEVERTAFEFYEAIA

-562 YNEEVELDLDEL
+562 YNEEIELDLDEL
-574 IETEEDTVEEETE
+574 IDTEEEGFTDSEEEISP
-587 LTTEEVLEALG
+587 EEILEDIA
-598 EEGSSEKREKLI
+598 EEASSEKRAQLAAD
-610 SEIEDGEVPAG
+610 IEGGMVPEG
-621 QGGEGDYAISKPVSS
+621 QGGEGDYAISKNIAEEDAESDISEVEVSNSSS
-636 DEDSPVDSS
+636 DIEVVDDFSS
-645 PVDVVED
+645 EI
-652 VSSAGDV
+652 
-659 DEFTPVV
+659 E
-666 EDVEEFSSDV
+666 EVEEF
-676 EKVEEF
+676 EK
-682 SQPTDSIPDKKISV
+682 PTDSIPEKKISV
-696 SIEQLRKKMS
+696 SIEHLRKKMA
-706 DDKDS
+706 DDKEN

>member
-9 ELRLPEG
+9 DLRLPEG
-16 HSDNLTEGESVML
+16 HSESLTEGESVML
-29 NVNAFRA
+29 NVNAFKA
-36 LEDIH
+36 LEDVH
-41 IRMGTAKVDTLP
+41 IRVGSAKVDSLP
-53 PVRSNTTHSMQFVV
+53 PVRSNTTHSLQFVV

-78 HNKSG
+78 HSKDG
-83 SPISNKLEVVIAPSM
+83 SSISNKLEVVIAPKM
-98 MDYDNFK
+98 LDYESFK
-105 QLRDDHIPD
+105 ELRDVHIPD

-120 ADEPPE
+120 ADDPPE
-126 GMYPGGT
+126 DMYPGGT

-146 KLLEF
+146 QLLEF
-151 SSKLLKVTND
+151 SGKLLKVTND
-161 IKKGAYT
+161 IRKGAYT
-168 YKVEVQRKTM
+168 YKVEVERKTM

-244 EREKKAWATIYGK
+244 EREKKAWSAIYGK
-257 EYQPLD
+257 EYQPPN
-263 DSTKEQLDKLD
+263 DSVKEQLDKLD
-274 LACKFHKGVLGD
+274 MACKFHKQVLGD
-286 GKLAELIPKAKDTR
+286 GKLAELIPIAKATR
-300 KEERLINREAIIEA
+300 KEQRLINREALIEA

-319 NRAYRELPELWREF
+319 NRSYRELPPLWREF

-342 ETVLVETQKMTDIY
+342 ETVLVQTQKMTDIY

-382 KNKDIVIK
+382 KNKDVVLK

-399 GWSNSIMGS
+399 GWSDSIMGS
-408 LFGDS
+408 LFGES
-413 DTKSNPIQGSGQPE
+413 DAKTNPVQGSGRPE
-427 IFMNYRGVN
+427 IFMNFKKVN
-436 FYFEAKYNLRET
+436 FYFEAKYNLTET
-448 PREEDVYKVLAYMNN
+448 PKQEDVYKVLAYMNN

-476 QLKITVDKKN
+476 QLKITVDPKN

-510 FVSDRMATIHSK
+510 FIADRMATIYSR
-522 IDEDEEELSNFV
+522 IGEEELEDFV
-534 SEVERTAFDFYEAIA
+534 AEVERTAFEFYDAIA

-574 IETEEDTVEEETE
+574 IETEDEEFAESEEDLSSEE
-587 LTTEEVLEALG
+587 LLEEIADDA
-598 EEGSSEKREKLI
+598 SSEKRMQLAED
-610 SEIEDGEVPAG
+610 IESGNVAVG
-621 QGGEGDYAISKPVSS
+621 QGGDGDYAISKNIAEEEVGDDDSEVEVFEDNSS
-636 DEDSPVDSS
+636 DIEVVD
-645 PVDVVED
+645 DFEEEVE
-652 VSSAGDV
+652 
-659 DEFTPVV
+659 E
-666 EDVEEFSSDV
+666 VEEFT
-676 EKVEEF
+676 
-682 SQPTDSIPDKKISV
+682 QATDSIPEKKVSV
-696 SIEQLRKKMS
+696 SIEKLRKKMS
-706 DDKDS
+706 DDKEN

>member
-9 ELRLPEG
+9 ELKLPEG
-16 HSDNLTEGESVML
+16 HSANLTEGESIML
-29 NVNAFRA
+29 NINAFRP

-41 IRMGTAKVDTLP
+41 IRMGTAKLDSLP

-83 SPISNKLEVVIAPSM
+83 SPISNKLEVVVAPRM
-98 MDYDNFK
+98 LDYERFK
-105 QLRDDHIPD
+105 ELRDEHIPN

-120 ADEPPE
+120 ADDPPE
-126 GMYPGGT
+126 GMYPGAT

-151 SSKLLKVTND
+151 SSNLLKITND

-274 LACKFHKGVLGD
+274 LACKLHKGVLGD

-319 NRAYRELPELWREF
+319 NRAYRDLPILWKEF

-342 ETVLVETQKMTDIY
+342 ETVLVQTQKMTDIY

-382 KNKDIVIK
+382 KSKDIVLK

-399 GWSNSIMGS
+399 GWSDSIMGS

-413 DTKSNPIQGSGQPE
+413 EATSNPIQGSGQPE

-436 FYFEAKYNLRET
+436 FYFEAKYNLREV
-448 PREEDVYKVLAYMNN
+448 PRQEDVYKVLAYMNN
-463 YDVSCGGIIYPGP
+463 YDVSCGGIVYPGP
-476 QLKITVDKKN
+476 QLKITVDRKN

-510 FVSDRMATIHSK
+510 FVSDRMAAIYSK
-522 IDEDEEELSNFV
+522 IDEDEEELSKFV

-549 TPGAVAPEMPEFL
+549 TPGAIAPEMPEFL

-574 IETEEDTVEEETE
+574 IETEEDIVEEETE
-587 LTTEEVLEALG
+587 MSTEEVLEAIG
-598 EEGSSEKREKLI
+598 EEGSSEKREQLI
-610 SEIEDGEVPAG
+610 SDIEEGEVPSG
-621 QGGEGDYAISKPVSS
+621 QGGDGDYAISKPVSES
-636 DEDSPVDSS
+636 EDSI
-645 PVDVVED
+645 ED
-652 VSSAGDV
+652 VSPVTDVGD
-659 DEFTPVV
+659 FSPVV
-666 EDVEEFSSDV
+666 EDVEDFNSDV
-676 EKVEEF
+676 VDVEEF
-682 SQPTDSIPDKKISV
+682 SQTTDSIPDRKVSV
-696 SIEQLRKKMS
+696 SIEQLRKKMN
-706 DDKDS
+706 DDKEN

>member
-9 ELRLPEG
+9 DLRLPEG
-16 HSDNLTEGESVML
+16 HSENLTEGESVML
-29 NVNAFRA
+29 NVNAFKA
-36 LEDIH
+36 LEDVH
-41 IRMGTAKVDTLP
+41 IRVGSAKVDSLP
-53 PVRSNTTHSMQFVV
+53 PVRSNTTHSLQFVV

-78 HNKSG
+78 HSKDG
-83 SPISNKLEVVIAPSM
+83 SSVSNKLEVVIAPKM
-98 MDYDNFK
+98 LDYESFK
-105 QLRDDHIPD
+105 ELRDVHIPD

-120 ADEPPE
+120 ADDPPE
-126 GMYPGGT
+126 DMYPGGT

-146 KLLEF
+146 QLLEF
-151 SSKLLKVTND
+151 SGKLLKVTND
-161 IKKGAYT
+161 IRKGAYT
-168 YKVEVQRKTM
+168 YKVEVERKTM

-205 HVTDIRKRKW
+205 HVTDIRKRRW

-244 EREKKAWATIYGK
+244 EREKKAWSAIYGK
-257 EYQPLD
+257 EYQPPN
-263 DSTKEQLDKLD
+263 DSVKEQLDKLD
-274 LACKFHKGVLGD
+274 MACKFHKQVLGD
-286 GKLAELIPKAKDTR
+286 GKLAELIPTAKATR
-300 KEERLINREAIIEA
+300 KEQRLINREALIEA

-319 NRAYRELPELWREF
+319 NRSYRELPPLWREF

-342 ETVLVETQKMTDIY
+342 ETVLVQTQKMTDIY

-382 KNKDIVIK
+382 KNKDVVLK

-399 GWSNSIMGS
+399 GWSDSIMGS
-408 LFGDS
+408 LFAES
-413 DTKSNPIQGSGQPE
+413 DTKTNPVQGSGRPE
-427 IFMNYRGVN
+427 IFMNYKKVN
-436 FYFEAKYNLRET
+436 FYFEAKYNLTET
-448 PREEDVYKVLAYMNN
+448 PKQEDVYKVLAYMNN

-476 QLKITVDKKN
+476 QLKITVDPKN

-510 FVSDRMATIHSK
+510 FIADRMATIYSR
-522 IDEDEEELSNFV
+522 IGEEDLEEFV
-534 SEVERTAFDFYEAIA
+534 EEVERTAFEFYDAIA

-574 IETEEDTVEEETE
+574 IETEDEEFPEVEEELSPEE
-587 LTTEEVLEALG
+587 LLEEIVDDA
-598 EEGSSEKREKLI
+598 SSEKRMQLAED
-610 SEIEDGEVPAG
+610 IESGDIAVG
-621 QGGEGDYAISKPVSS
+621 QGSDGDYAISKNIGEEDVAESAVEVFDDDSS
-636 DEDSPVDSS
+636 DI
-645 PVDVVED
+645 ED
-652 VSSAGDV
+652 VGDFN
-659 DEFTPVV
+659 EEV
-666 EDVEEFSSDV
+666 EEVEEFTQGA
-676 EKVEEF
+676 E
-682 SQPTDSIPDKKISV
+682 SIPEKKISV
-696 SIEQLRKKMS
+696 SVEQLRKKMS
-706 DDKDS
+706 DDKEN

>member
-9 ELRLPEG
+9 DLRLPEG
-16 HSDNLTEGESVML
+16 HSENLTEGESVML
-29 NVNAFRA
+29 NVNAFKA
-36 LEDIH
+36 LEDVH
-41 IRMGTAKVDTLP
+41 IRVGSAKVDSLP
-53 PVRSNTTHSMQFVV
+53 PVRSNTTHSLQFVV

-78 HNKSG
+78 HSKDG
-83 SPISNKLEVVIAPSM
+83 SSISNKLEVVIAPKM
-98 MDYDNFK
+98 LDYESFK
-105 QLRDDHIPD
+105 ELRDVHIPD

-120 ADEPPE
+120 ADDPPE
-126 GMYPGGT
+126 DMYPGGT

-146 KLLEF
+146 QLLEF
-151 SSKLLKVTND
+151 SGKLLKVTND
-161 IKKGAYT
+161 IRKGAYT
-168 YKVEVQRKTM
+168 YKVEVERKTM

-244 EREKKAWATIYGK
+244 EREKKAWSAIYGK
-257 EYQPLD
+257 EYKPPD
-263 DSTKEQLDKLD
+263 DSVKEQLDKLD
-274 LACKFHKGVLGD
+274 MACKFHKQVLGD
-286 GKLAELIPKAKDTR
+286 GKLAELIPVAKSTR
-300 KEERLINREAIIEA
+300 KEERLINREALVEA

-319 NRAYRELPELWREF
+319 NRSYRDLPPLWREF

-342 ETVLVETQKMTDIY
+342 ETVLVQTQKMTDIY

-382 KNKDIVIK
+382 KNKDVVLK

-399 GWSNSIMGS
+399 GWSDSIMGS
-408 LFGDS
+408 LFGESDS
-413 DTKSNPIQGSGQPE
+413 KTNPVQGSGRPE
-427 IFMNYRGVN
+427 IFMNYKKVN
-436 FYFEAKYNLRET
+436 FYFEAKYNLTQT
-448 PREEDVYKVLAYMNN
+448 PKHDDVYKVLAYMNN
-463 YDVSCGGIIYPGP
+463 YDVSCGGIVYPGP
-476 QLKITVDKKN
+476 QLKITVDPKN

-510 FVSDRMATIHSK
+510 FIADRMATIYSK
-522 IDEDEEELSNFV
+522 IGDEDLEDFV
-534 SEVERTAFDFYEAIA
+534 SEVERTAFEFYEAIA

-574 IETEEDTVEEETE
+574 IETEDEEFSESDED
-587 LTTEEVLEALG
+587 LSPEEVLDELA
-598 EEGSSEKREKLI
+598 EDASSEKRSKLA
-610 SEIEDGEVPAG
+610 EDIESDNVAVG
-621 QGGEGDYAISKPVSS
+621 QGGDGDYAISKNIAEES
-636 DEDSPVDSS
+636 
-645 PVDVVED
+645 VED
-652 VSSAGDV
+652 VSSN
-659 DEFTPVV
+659 
-666 EDVEEFSSDV
+666 VEELEDFSSDV
-676 EKVEEF
+676 EVVEESSPEVEEIEEF
-682 SQPTDSIPDKKISV
+682 TQATDSIPEKKVSV
-696 SIEQLRKKMS
+696 SIEHLRKKIS
-706 DDKDS
+706 DDKEN

>member
-9 ELRLPEG
+9 ELKLPEG
-16 HSDNLTEGESVML
+16 HSENLTEGESVML
-29 NVNAFRA
+29 NVNAFKA
-36 LEDIH
+36 LDGVH
-41 IRMGTAKVDTLP
+41 IRMGTAKVDSLP
-53 PVRSNTTHSMQFVV
+53 SVRSNTTHSMQFVV

-78 HNKSG
+78 HGKDGNS
-83 SPISNKLEVVIAPSM
+83 ISNKLEVVIAPKM
-98 MDYDNFK
+98 LDYESFK
-105 QLRDDHIPD
+105 ELRDEHIPD

-120 ADEPPE
+120 ADDPPE
-126 GMYPGGT
+126 GMYPGAT

-146 KLLEF
+146 QLLEF
-151 SSKLLKVTND
+151 SGKLLKVTND
-161 IKKGAYT
+161 IRKGAYT

-215 STPTNIL
+215 STPTNVL

-244 EREKKAWATIYGK
+244 EREKKAWSAIYGK
-257 EYQPLD
+257 EYKALD
-263 DSTKEQLDKLD
+263 ESAKKQLDKLD
-274 LACKFHKGVLGD
+274 LACRFHKQILGD
-286 GKLAELIPKAKDTR
+286 GKLAELIPTAKNTR
-300 KEERLINREAIIEA
+300 KEERFINREAIIEA
-314 KTWSR
+314 KTWNR
-319 NRAYRELPELWREF
+319 NRAYRELPPLWKAF
-333 LDEYQSYYE
+333 LDDYQSYYE
-342 ETVLVETQKMTDIY
+342 ETVLVQTQKMTDIY
-356 ALWILCEMASGLK
+356 ALWILCEMASGLN

-382 KNKDIVIK
+382 KNKDIVLR
-390 YDAPEQVRQ
+390 YDSPEQVRQ
-399 GWSNSIMGS
+399 GWSDSIMGS

-413 DTKSNPIQGSGQPE
+413 EASTNPVQGSGKPE

-436 FYFEAKYNLRET
+436 FYFEAKYNLT
-448 PREEDVYKVLAYMNN
+448 KPPRQEDVYKVLAYMNN

-476 QLKITVDKKN
+476 QLKITVDPRN

-510 FVSDRMATIHSK
+510 FIADRMASTFSRIG
-522 IDEDEEELSNFV
+522 EENLEEFV
-534 SEVERTAFDFYEAIA
+534 SEVERTAFEFYEAIA

-562 YNEEVELDLDEL
+562 YNEEIELDLDEL
-574 IETEEDTVEEETE
+574 IDTEEDEFPESD
-587 LTTEEVLEALG
+587 EEVSPEEILEDIA
-598 EEGSSEKREKLI
+598 EEASSEKRAQLAAD
-610 SEIEDGEVPAG
+610 IEGGGVPEG
-621 QGGEGDYAISKPVSS
+621 QGGEGDYAISKNISEEGEESDMSEVEVSDLPS
-636 DEDSPVDSS
+636 DIEVIDDFSS
-645 PVDVVED
+645 EIEE
-652 VSSAGDV
+652 V
-659 DEFTPVV
+659 DEFG
-666 EDVEEFSSDV
+666 
-676 EKVEEF
+676 K
-682 SQPTDSIPDKKISV
+682 PTDSIPEKKISV

-706 DDKDS
+706 DESEN

>member
-9 ELRLPEG
+9 DLRLPEG
-16 HSDNLTEGESVML
+16 HPENLTEGESVML
-29 NVNAFRA
+29 NVNAFKA
-36 LEDIH
+36 LEDVH
-41 IRMGTAKVDTLP
+41 IRVGSAKVDSLP
-53 PVRSNTTHSMQFVV
+53 PVRSNTTHSLQFIV

-78 HNKSG
+78 HSKDG
-83 SPISNKLEVVIAPSM
+83 SSISNKLEVVIAPKM
-98 MDYDNFK
+98 LDYESFK
-105 QLRDDHIPD
+105 DLRDVHIPD

-120 ADEPPE
+120 ADDPPE
-126 GMYPGGT
+126 DMYPGGT

-146 KLLEF
+146 QLLEF
-151 SSKLLKVTND
+151 SGKLLTVTND
-161 IKKGAYT
+161 IRKGAYT
-168 YKVEVQRKTM
+168 YKVEVERKTM

-244 EREKKAWATIYGK
+244 EREKKAWSAIYGK
-257 EYQPLD
+257 EYKPPN
-263 DSTKEQLDKLD
+263 DSVKEQLDKLD
-274 LACKFHKGVLGD
+274 MACKFHKQVLGD
-286 GKLAELIPKAKDTR
+286 GKLAELIPTAKATR
-300 KEERLINREAIIEA
+300 KEQRLINREALIEA

-319 NRAYRELPELWREF
+319 NRAYRELPPLWREF
-333 LDEYQSYYE
+333 LDDYQSYYE
-342 ETVLVETQKMTDIY
+342 ETVLVQTQKMTDIY
-356 ALWILCEMASGLK
+356 ALWILCEMAAGLK

-382 KNKDIVIK
+382 KNKDVVLE

-399 GWSNSIMGS
+399 GWSDSIMGS

-413 DTKSNPIQGSGQPE
+413 DTKANPVQGSGRPE
-427 IFMNYRGVN
+427 IFMNYKKIN
-436 FYFEAKYNLRET
+436 FYFEAKYNLTQT
-448 PREEDVYKVLAYMNN
+448 PKHDDVYKVLAYMNN
-463 YDVSCGGIIYPGP
+463 YDVSCGGIVYPGP
-476 QLKITVDKKN
+476 QLKITVDPKN

-510 FVSDRMATIHSK
+510 FIADRMATIYSR
-522 IDEDEEELSNFV
+522 IGDEDLEDFV
-534 SEVERTAFDFYEAIA
+534 SEVERTAFEFYEAIA

-574 IETEEDTVEEETE
+574 IETEDEEFIESDEE
-587 LTTEEVLEALG
+587 LSPEEVLDELADEA
-598 EEGSSEKREKLI
+598 SSEKRLKLA
-610 SEIEDGEVPAG
+610 EDIDSGNVPVG
-621 QGGEGDYAISKPVSS
+621 QGGDGDYAISKNIGEENIEEVSS
-636 DEDSPVDSS
+636 N
-645 PVDVVED
+645 
-652 VSSAGDV
+652 
-659 DEFTPVV
+659 
-666 EDVEEFSSDV
+666 VEELDDFSSDV
-676 EKVEEF
+676 EVVDEISSEVEEVEEF
-682 SQPTDSIPDKKISV
+682 TQATDSIPEKKVSV
-696 SIEQLRKKMS
+696 SIEQLRKKIS
-706 DDKDS
+706 DDNEN

>member
-399 GWSNSIMGS
+399 GWSSSIMGS

-486 KQVMAWIPFTWTE
+486 NQVMAWIPFTWTE

-510 FVSDRMATIHSK
+510 FVSDRMAAIHSK

-574 IETEEDTVEEETE
+574 IETEEDTVDEETE
-587 LTTEEVLEALG
+587 LSTEEVLDVLG
-598 EEGSSEKREKLI
+598 EEGSSEKREQLI
-610 SEIEDGEVPAG
+610 SEIEDGVVPTG

-636 DEDSPVDSS
+636 DEDSTVDSVL
-645 PVDVVED
+645 VDDIDD
-652 VSSAGDV
+652 VSSTSDV
-659 DEFTPVV
+659 EAFSPVV
-666 EDVEEFSSDV
+666 EDIEELSSDV
-676 EKVEEF
+676 EEVEEF

-696 SIEQLRKKMS
+696 SIEQLRKKIS

>member
-29 NVNAFRA
+29 NINAFRA
-36 LEDIH
+36 LEEVH

-53 PVRSNTTHSMQFVV
+53 PVRSNTTHSMQFLV
-67 PDYIGTNTISL
+67 PDYIGTNTICL

-83 SPISNKLEVVIAPSM
+83 RPISNKLEVVIAPQM
-98 MDYDNFK
+98 LDYENFK
-105 QLRDDHIPD
+105 KLRDEHIPN

-120 ADEPPE
+120 ADAPPE

-151 SSKLLKVTND
+151 SNKLLKVTTD

-257 EYQPLD
+257 EHQPLD
-263 DSTKEQLDKLD
+263 DSIKEQLEKLD
-274 LACKFHKGVLGD
+274 LACKSHKGVLGD

-314 KTWSR
+314 NTWSR
-319 NRAYRELPELWREF
+319 NRSYRELPELWKEF

-356 ALWILCEMASGLK
+356 ALWILCEIASGLK

-382 KNKDIVIK
+382 KNKDIVLK

-413 DTKSNPIQGSGQPE
+413 EAKSNPIQGSGQPE

-448 PREEDVYKVLAYMNN
+448 PRQEDVYKVLAYMNN

-510 FVSDRMATIHSK
+510 FVSDRMAAIYSK

-562 YNEEVELDLDEL
+562 YNEEVELNLDEL
-574 IETEEDTVEEETE
+574 IETEEDTEMSTD
-587 LTTEEVLEALG
+587 EVLEALG
-598 EEGSSEKREKLI
+598 EEGGSEKRDQLI
-610 SEIEDGEVPAG
+610 SDIDEGVVPAG
-621 QGGEGDYAISKPVSS
+621 KGGEGDYAISKPVSES
-636 DEDSPVDSS
+636 DDSTVDVMDNVSPVVENGEDFNS
-645 PVDVVED
+645 VVEVVED
-652 VSSAGDV
+652 Y
-659 DEFTPVV
+659 
-666 EDVEEFSSDV
+666 
-676 EKVEEF
+676 
-682 SQPTDSIPDKKISV
+682 SQPTDSIPDRQVSV

-706 DDKDS
+706 EDKDS

>member
-9 ELRLPEG
+9 DLRLPEG
-16 HSDNLTEGESVML
+16 HSENLTEGESVML
-29 NVNAFRA
+29 NVNAFKA
-36 LEDIH
+36 LEDVH
-41 IRMGTAKVDTLP
+41 IRVGSAKVDSLP
-53 PVRSNTTHSMQFVV
+53 PVRSNTTHSLQFVV

-78 HNKSG
+78 HSKDGG
-83 SPISNKLEVVIAPSM
+83 SVSNKLEVVIAPKM
-98 MDYDNFK
+98 LDYESFK
-105 QLRDDHIPD
+105 ELRDVHIPD

-120 ADEPPE
+120 ADDPPE
-126 GMYPGGT
+126 DMYPGGT

-146 KLLEF
+146 HLLEF
-151 SSKLLKVTND
+151 SGKLLKVTND
-161 IKKGAYT
+161 IRKGAYT
-168 YKVEVQRKTM
+168 YKVEVERKTM

-244 EREKKAWATIYGK
+244 EREKKAWSAIYGK
-257 EYQPLD
+257 EYQPPN
-263 DSTKEQLDKLD
+263 DSVKEQLDKLD
-274 LACKFHKGVLGD
+274 MACKFHKQVLGD
-286 GKLAELIPKAKDTR
+286 GKLAELIPTAKATR
-300 KEERLINREAIIEA
+300 KEQRLINREALIEA

-319 NRAYRELPELWREF
+319 NRSYRELPPLWREF

-342 ETVLVETQKMTDIY
+342 ETVLVQTQKMTDIY

-382 KNKDIVIK
+382 KNKDVVLK

-399 GWSNSIMGS
+399 GWSDSIMGS
-408 LFGDS
+408 LFGES
-413 DTKSNPIQGSGQPE
+413 ENKTNPVQGSGRPE
-427 IFMNYRGVN
+427 IFMTYKKVN
-436 FYFEAKYNLRET
+436 FYFEAKYNLT
-448 PREEDVYKVLAYMNN
+448 QAPKQEDVYKVLAYMNN

-476 QLKITVDKKN
+476 QLKITVDPKN
-486 KQVMAWIPFTWTE
+486 KQVMAWIPFTWTD
-499 KAFEVA
+499 KAFDVA

-510 FVSDRMATIHSK
+510 FIADRMATIYSR
-522 IDEDEEELSNFV
+522 IGEENLEDFV
-534 SEVERTAFDFYEAIA
+534 SEVERTAFEFYEAIA

-574 IETEEDTVEEETE
+574 IETEDEEFAEEEDNLSPEEMLEE
-587 LTTEEVLEALG
+587 LADDA
-598 EEGSSEKREKLI
+598 SSEKRERLV
-610 SEIEDGEVPAG
+610 EDIESGSIAA
-621 QGGEGDYAISKPVSS
+621 GEGGDGNYAISKNVAEDDLDDS
-636 DEDSPVDSS
+636 DLEVEVMDDSS
-645 PVDVVED
+645 IDIEEVDD
-652 VSSAGDV
+652 
-659 DEFTPVV
+659 
-666 EDVEEFSSDV
+666 FSSDV
-676 EKVEEF
+676 EEIEDF
-682 SQPTDSIPDKKISV
+682 TQTTDSIPDKKVSV
-696 SIEQLRKKMS
+696 SIEQLRKKMEE
-706 DDKDS
+706 DKEN